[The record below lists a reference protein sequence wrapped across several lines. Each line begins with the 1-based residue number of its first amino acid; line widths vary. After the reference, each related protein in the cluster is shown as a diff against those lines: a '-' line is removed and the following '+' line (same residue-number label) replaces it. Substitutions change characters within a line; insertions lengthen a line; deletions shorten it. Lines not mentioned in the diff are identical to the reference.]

1 MEKGARNIM
10 VNAALKYEQPIEVE
24 LQKNPIFLPS
34 PLKYGSVTIAQMVS
48 NGHRYD
54 ASAYNIEVMNALR
67 KVKRCKFGYVN
78 LLDDNNTGLIKSAYY
93 PGRYKRIYNENGT
106 GTPFYL
112 PSQLEEIYPKPTKHL
127 SPLTAALL
135 TNDTIKINT
144 LLLSRSGT
152 IGKCAVSSKTTI
164 GKLFSDDVIRVSFN
178 GDYDLGYVYAFLNTE
193 AGLLILQSNNY
204 GAVIDHIEPEHLANV
219 SIPNAPEELKKVIH
233 NLIVESY
240 DLRDKSNDLID
251 EAQALLYK
259 ELQLPDINTIKG
271 KNYAENKG
279 FKNYVV
285 KASQLNGRLDG
296 SYHIPEANELINLIH
311 KSADTVVPLSDGR
324 LTKLIAVGNRFKRI
338 YVNKENGVPYLNG
351 KSICQL
357 DPNGCQKKY
366 LSLALHEDRILEQ
379 LTIRKNCILITCSGT
394 LGKVVLVPE
403 HWDGWAGT
411 HDLIRVYPFSDDVV
425 GYIYCYLQSD
435 IGKLLISRMAYGS
448 VVDHIEPCHISQL
461 PIPIL
466 RNAELQCK
474 INDFVLKANELRYQA
489 YLKEQEAIDK
499 MNEIITI

>member
-1 MEKGARNIM
+1 MEKGTGNIM
-10 VNAALKYEQPIEVE
+10 VNAALKYKSNEVE
-24 LQKNPIFLPS
+24 MPKDPICLPS
-34 PLKYGSVTIAQMVS
+34 PLKFGSVSIAQMVS

-54 ASAYNIEVMNALR
+54 ASAYNIEAMNALR
-67 KVKRCKFGYVN
+67 KVKRCKYGYVN
-78 LLDDNNTGLIKSAYY
+78 LLDDNNAGLIKNAYY
-93 PGRYKRIYNENGT
+93 PGRYKRIYNENGI
-106 GTPFYL
+106 GIPFYL
-112 PSQLEEIYPKPTKHL
+112 PSQLEEIYPKPAKYL

-135 TNDTIKINT
+135 TNDTIKPNT

-152 IGKCAVSSKTTI
+152 IGKCTVSSKTTI

-219 SIPNAPEELKKVIH
+219 PIPNAPEELKKVIH
-233 NLIVESY
+233 SLVVESY

-251 EAQALLYK
+251 EAQALLYRG
-259 ELQLPDINTIKG
+259 LQLPEINTIKG
-271 KNYAENKG
+271 KNYSENRG

-285 KASQLNGRLDG
+285 KASGLNGRLDG

-311 KSADTVVPLSDGR
+311 KGADTVVPLSDGR

-435 IGKLLISRMAYGS
+435 IGKLLIGRMAYGS

-466 RNAELQCK
+466 RNAEVQCK
-474 INDFVLKANELRYQA
+474 INDLVLKANELRYQA
-489 YLKEQEAIDK
+489 YLKEQEAINK
-499 MNEIITI
+499 MNEIISD